1 MTVDFDVAV
10 RLVDSGWEWW
20 VERRPDRGIWG
31 GLESF
36 PATLTEGA
44 GRVRDPESAWGP
56 VDHILT
62 HRRLTGWFHLHTG
75 DAALTSPDS
84 IGRKLGLPLEDGD
97 RAWPRMVDKVLPEL
111 RARAV
116 KN

>member
-1 MTVDFDVAV
+1 M
-10 RLVDSGWEWW
+10 VDSGWEWW
-20 VERRPDRGIWG
+20 VERRQDRGIWG

-36 PATLTEGA
+36 PATLTKGA
-44 GRVRDPESAWGP
+44 ERDRDPESVWGP

-75 DAALTSPDS
+75 DAALDLARQHPRGSWV
-84 IGRKLGLPLEDGD
+84 PLEDAD
-97 RAWPRMVDKVLPEL
+97 RAWPRMVDKVLPKL
-111 RARAV
+111 RAWAV

>member
-1 MTVDFDVAV
+1 MTVDFDVTV
-10 RLVDSGWEWW
+10 RMVDSGWEWW

-44 GRVRDPESAWGP
+44 GRDRDPESVWGP

-75 DAALTSPDS
+75 DAALDLARQHPGGSWV
-84 IGRKLGLPLEDGD
+84 PLEDAD
-97 RAWPRMVDKVLPEL
+97 RAWPRRVDKVLPEL
-111 RARAV
+111 RTWAV